1 MRKTRVSSTLTVYFD
16 GQFWVGMAEL
26 VEKDQLRAC
35 RVVFGAEPSNEE
47 ILDFVLTRW
56 MKLDFSAPIAQ
67 EIQHG
72 PADVSNPKRRKRQ
85 AAKALQQRSGS
96 TKAQQAISEQREAEA
111 ELRKEKASER
121 RALKTRERFEQK
133 TEKRKQKRRGQ

>member
-35 RVVFGAEPSNEE
+35 KVVFGAEPSNEE
-47 ILDFVLTRW
+47 ILDFVLARW

-85 AAKALQQRSGS
+85 AAKALQQRSGP

-111 ELRKEKASER
+111 ELRKERASER
-121 RALKTRERFEQK
+121 RALKARERFEQK
-133 TEKRKQKRRGQ
+133 AEKRKQKRRGH

>member
-47 ILDFVLTRW
+47 ILDFVLARW
-56 MKLDFSAPIAQ
+56 MRLDFSAPIAQ
-67 EIQHG
+67 ESQHG
-72 PADVSNPKRRKRQ
+72 PADVGNPKRRKRQ
-85 AAKALQQRSGS
+85 AAKARQQRSGP

-111 ELRKEKASER
+111 ELRKERASER
-121 RALKTRERFEQK
+121 RALKTREHFEQK
-133 TEKRKQKRRGQ
+133 TEKRKQKHRGH

>member
-35 RVVFGAEPSNEE
+35 KIVFGAEPSNEE

-56 MKLDFSAPIAQ
+56 VGLDFSAPIAQ
-67 EIQHG
+67 ENQHRPTDAG
-72 PADVSNPKRRKRQ
+72 NPKRRKRQ
-85 AAKALQQRSGS
+85 VAKALHQRSDA
-96 TKAQQAISEQREAEA
+96 TKAQQALSEQREAEA
-111 ELRKEKASER
+111 ELRKERASER
-121 RALKTRERFEQK
+121 RALKTQERFEQK
-133 TEKRKQKRRGQ
+133 TEKRKQKHRGH

>member
-47 ILDFVLTRW
+47 ILDFVLARW

-72 PADVSNPKRRKRQ
+72 PADVGNPKRRKRQ

-111 ELRKEKASER
+111 ELRKERAFEH
-121 RALKTRERFEQK
+121 RALKARERFEQK
-133 TEKRKQKRRGQ
+133 TEKRKQKRRGH

>member
-26 VEKDQLRAC
+26 VEKGQLRAC
-35 RVVFGAEPSNEE
+35 RIVFGAEPSNEE
-47 ILDFVLTRW
+47 VLDFVLSRW

-72 PADVSNPKRRKRQ
+72 PADASNPKRRKRQ
-85 AAKALQQRSGS
+85 AAKALRQRSGS

-121 RALKTRERFEQK
+121 RALKARERFEQK
-133 TEKRKQKRRGQ
+133 TEKRKQKRRGH

>member
-1 MRKTRVSSTLTVYFD
+1 MRETRMSSTLTVYFD

-26 VEKDQLRAC
+26 AEEGQLRAC
-35 RVVFGAEPSNEE
+35 RIVFGAEPSNEE
-47 ILDFVLTRW
+47 ILGFVLTRW

-121 RALKTRERFEQK
+121 RALKARERFEQK
-133 TEKRKQKRRGQ
+133 TEKRKQKRRGH

>member
-35 RVVFGAEPSNEE
+35 RIVFGAEPSNEE
-47 ILDFVLTRW
+47 VLDFVLKRW
-56 MKLDFSAPIAQ
+56 MRLDFSTPIVL
-67 EIQHG
+67 ESQHEPTDAG
-72 PADVSNPKRRKRQ
+72 NPKRRKRQ

-96 TKAQQAISEQREAEA
+96 TKAQQAISEQHEAEA
-111 ELRKEKASER
+111 EQRKKKASEHR
-121 RALKTRERFEQK
+121 TLKTQERFEQK
-133 TEKRKQKRRGQ
+133 TEKRTQKRRGH

>member
-1 MRKTRVSSTLTVYFD
+1 MRKTRVSSTLIVYFD

-26 VEKDQLRAC
+26 VEKDQLHAC

-56 MKLDFSAPIAQ
+56 TGLDFSAPIAQ

-96 TKAQQAISEQREAEA
+96 TKAQQAISEQHEAEA
-111 ELRKEKASER
+111 ELRKERASEH

-133 TEKRKQKRRGQ
+133 TEKRKQKRRGH